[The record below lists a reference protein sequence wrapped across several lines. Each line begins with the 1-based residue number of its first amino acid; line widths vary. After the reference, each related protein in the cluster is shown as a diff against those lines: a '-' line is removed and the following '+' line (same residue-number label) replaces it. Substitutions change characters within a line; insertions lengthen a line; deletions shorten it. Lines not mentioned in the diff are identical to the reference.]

1 MEEALAQ
8 TTCSGKIATKHATYA
23 HALLLT
29 GKLKSTVVAMENVRH
44 HVLRPHVL
52 VLNADVT
59 RGGLEINVKQ
69 LKVI

>member
-1 MEEALAQ
+1 M
-8 TTCSGKIATKHATYA
+8 HATYA

-29 GKLKSTVVAMENVRH
+29 GKLVNTVVAMENVRH